1 VSEVVRRLVGE
12 GLELELLLELL
23 LLLLLLF
30 RLGIVLDVDVACFSS
45 SCDFKRGHSSSQ
57 REFDEDRN
65 QSNSNRE
72 WQHS

>member
-1 VSEVVRRLVGE
+1 MEVVRRLVGE

-45 SCDFKRGHSSSQ
+45 SCDFEKGPQ
-57 REFDEDRN
+57 
-65 QSNSNRE
+65 
-72 WQHS
+72 